1 MISRR
6 ISDIFSEPFRRNI
19 GICLFFGFEFN
30 FGKKKSIIVFVE
42 DIKFDRQAILFR
54 DQITGLG
61 DDDAVGFWL
70 EMLIG
75 FLGQRRLYS
84 SLDRSPLIISQIIF
98 IILPADADDRI
109 RAEITLLDFM
119 ERTVC
124 EIFGSCSF
132 L

>member
-75 FLGQRRLYS
+75 FLGQREIVFLS
-84 SLDRSPLIISQIIF
+84 GQESL
-98 IILPADADDRI
+98 
-109 RAEITLLDFM
+109 
-119 ERTVC
+119 
-124 EIFGSCSF
+124 
-132 L
+132 

>member
-54 DQITGLG
+54 LFFSVAT
-61 DDDAVGFWL
+61 F
-70 EMLIG
+70 
-75 FLGQRRLYS
+75 
-84 SLDRSPLIISQIIF
+84 DRFRFTKL
-98 IILPADADDRI
+98 
-109 RAEITLLDFM
+109 
-119 ERTVC
+119 
-124 EIFGSCSF
+124 
-132 L
+132 